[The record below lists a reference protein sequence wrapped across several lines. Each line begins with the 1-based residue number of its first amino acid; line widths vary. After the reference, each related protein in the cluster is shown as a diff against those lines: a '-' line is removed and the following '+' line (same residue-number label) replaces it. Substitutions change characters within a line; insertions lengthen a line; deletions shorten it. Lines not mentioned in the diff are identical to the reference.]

1 MRFNIKIIALITTF
15 LLGIHGIHSQQESRI
30 SQRNPKVMVIPS
42 DQWMFYNNFT
52 KDDALDYDR
61 AYRESKQLS
70 FLTVQLNSSLTAQGI
85 EITRLDEKIKLVNN
99 AEITNKVVKD
109 KDGSRLTSS
118 MLQTV
123 IDQTRPDLLV
133 LVNWPNKLKTTATGK
148 SYMEITV
155 EVVDANTGIAFSSV
169 VLRSPEGFLDVNQS
183 IEAAIEGGVMDVEV
197 KLRAAFNKMI
207 KRGRPVELEFQ
218 TNGDLNFY
226 TEFGDDYDELGE
238 IVRDWIVDNAVS
250 GQANH
255 QSMIETRYLCSPRI
269 GLEYQGSREFL
280 RAFRKFMRKKYGVK
294 STNVDKGNFNILV
307 ILSKP

>member
-280 RAFRKFMRKKYGVK
+280 RAFRKFMRKKYGV
-294 STNVDKGNFNILV
+294 
-307 ILSKP
+307 

>member
-52 KDDALDYDR
+52 KDDGLDYDR

-226 TEFGDDYDELGE
+226 TEFGDDYDELGD

-269 GLEYQGSREFL
+269 GLEYQGSRDFL

-294 STNVDKGNFNILV
+294 STIVDKGNFNSLV

>member
-1 MRFNIKIIALITTF
+1 MRFNIKLITLF
-15 LLGIHGIHSQQESRI
+15 ASVLLGFQNIHSQQESRI
-30 SQRNPKVMVIPS
+30 SKRNPKVMVIPS
-42 DQWMFYNNFT
+42 DQWMFYNGFT
-52 KDDALDYDR
+52 KDEAPNYEL
-61 AYRESKQLS
+61 AFRESKQLS

-99 AEITNKVVKD
+99 AEIVNKVAKD
-109 KDGSRLTSS
+109 KDGSRLTST

-133 LVNWPNKLKTTATGK
+133 LVNWPNKLKTTSTGK
-148 SYMEITV
+148 TYMEITL

-207 KRGRPVELEFQ
+207 NQGRPIELEFQ
-218 TNGDLNFY
+218 TNGGLNFY
-226 TEFGDDYDELGE
+226 TEFGDDYDELGD
-238 IVRDWIVDNAVS
+238 IVRDWIVENAVS

-280 RAFRKFMRKKYGVK
+280 RAFRKLLRKKYGIK
-294 STNVDKGNFNILV
+294 TTIVDKGNFSSLV
-307 ILSKP
+307 ILSKS